1 MKSKFGN
8 VITSCFWK
16 RQFHEI
22 HNFMNPQEL
31 FTILLISFLHAN
43 SGSLESI
50 DVTVMPIVSGYFFVI
65 SFCQIGKASRYVI
78 RKVISVQYLQAFLF
92 IAIKFNTASC
102 FLSQRSFEE
111 ESTSMLFFS
120 VCCALPKNTVPIC
133 FLFRLFLSFYFH
145 DECMYKK
152 KTLRLNDQWW
162 FAKAET
168 RIFLF

>member
-1 MKSKFGN
+1 MDWKWIFSKELSKKQKGIGKQGWN
-8 VITSCFWK
+8 EIQIRK
-16 RQFHEI
+16 RNNKLLLEKAIPWNSQFHES
-22 HNFMNPQEL
+22 PRT

-102 FLSQRSFEE
+102 FLSQRSLEE

-133 FLFRLFLSFYFH
+133 FLFFVCF
-145 DECMYKK
+145 
-152 KTLRLNDQWW
+152 
-162 FAKAET
+162 
-168 RIFLF
+168 

>member
-8 VITSCFWK
+8 VITSRFWK

-133 FLFRLFLSFYFH
+133 FLFFLSVSKLLFP
-145 DECMYKK
+145 
-152 KTLRLNDQWW
+152 WW
-162 FAKAET
+162 MHV
-168 RIFLF
+168 

>member
-1 MKSKFGN
+1 M
-8 VITSCFWK
+8 
-16 RQFHEI
+16 
-22 HNFMNPQEL
+22 
-31 FTILLISFLHAN
+31 
-43 SGSLESI
+43 
-50 DVTVMPIVSGYFFVI
+50 
-65 SFCQIGKASRYVI
+65 
-78 RKVISVQYLQAFLF
+78 QYIQAFLF

-133 FLFRLFLSFYFH
+133 FLFCLFLSFYFH

-168 RIFLF
+168 RIFSSNSFFFSYTLFSKISTGNLSFCFFSQPFGRELDSPSEIYKCIVPKSQYKKKAEQKV